1 MLLLKF
7 TRYSLLFKDR
17 IYVSW
22 YLGISLMIITAT
34 GIWMTL
40 RWWIVITVVFII
52 DTRVIIFGAIII
64 TITITTLALTTLVD
78 R

>member
-1 MLLLKF
+1 MYRG
-7 TRYSLLFKDR
+7 T
-17 IYVSW
+17 
-22 YLGISLMIITAT
+22 LGISLMIITAT

>member
-1 MLLLKF
+1 MLKF

>member
-1 MLLLKF
+1 
-7 TRYSLLFKDR
+7 
-17 IYVSW
+17 
-22 YLGISLMIITAT
+22 
-34 GIWMTL
+34 MTL

-64 TITITTLALTTLVD
+64 TITITTLAVTTLVD

>member
-1 MLLLKF
+1 M
-7 TRYSLLFKDR
+7 LFKDR